1 MSASRNQAYLKT
13 RVGVFSARLLGAEE
27 IEHLKAASLRQ
38 LGEHLDLQPIFEE
51 PIDSRQKIRLVEQA
65 MLQRLMNELS
75 VLLRPLSGR
84 SRGLMLYWPR
94 KYELY
99 NLKTLI
105 RGKLN
110 GLGMEEIRDNLFD
123 MPVNIRLPHE
133 SLLQAENVLEM
144 LRQLEQGPYALIA
157 RQARSV
163 FEEQH
168 ENFSLDAAIDRLYY
182 TGMLGQANI
191 TDSIDKRGLKK
202 AIGIMVDRQNIL
214 WLMRYRLVYRFAPS
228 EAYYLLVPYGG
239 RIQREKLM
247 ELANLDGLETI
258 IDHLPATFKT
268 ILTNAQNITQV
279 RQRLDHTA
287 CVELR
292 KLMHHSPDALV
303 SALSYMIV
311 RDMDMMKLYAI
322 IQGKLL
328 QMDEAILN
336 QAVPGDPLQTAAAE
350 ANHV

>member
-1 MSASRNQAYLKT
+1 MSSSRNQAYLKT
-13 RVGVFSARLLGAEE
+13 RVGVFSARLLDTEQ
-27 IEHLKAASLRQ
+27 IKRLKQMSLRE
-38 LGEHLDLQPIFEE
+38 LGELYDLTPVFEE
-51 PIDSRQKIRLVEQA
+51 NIDNRQKIRLAEQA

-75 VLLRPLSGR
+75 ILLRPLTGR

-110 GLGMEEIRDNLFD
+110 GLGMDEIRDNLFN
-123 MPVNIRLPHE
+123 MPENIRLPHK

-157 RQARSV
+157 RQARNV
-163 FEEQH
+163 FEEHH

-182 TGMLGQANI
+182 TGMLGHANI
-191 TDSIDKRGLKK
+191 TDSTDKRSLKNV
-202 AIGIMVDRQNIL
+202 IGIMVDRQNIL

-239 RIQREKLM
+239 RIRREKLM

-258 IDHLPATFKT
+258 IDHLPAPFRT
-268 ILTNAQNITQV
+268 ILSNAQNITQV

-287 CVELR
+287 CDELR
-292 KLMHHSPDALV
+292 KLIHHSPDALV
-303 SALSYMIV
+303 CALSYMII
-311 RDMDMMKLYAI
+311 RDMDLMKLYAI

-328 QMDEAILN
+328 QMDEAILD
-336 QAVPGDPLQTAAAE
+336 QAVPGDPLQAEVAE
-350 ANHV
+350 ASHV

>member
-1 MSASRNQAYLKT
+1 MSSSRDQAYLKT
-13 RVGVFSARLLGAEE
+13 RVGVLSARLLDADE
-27 IEHLKAASLRQ
+27 IERLKQMSLRQ
-38 LGEHLDLQPIFEE
+38 LGDTFDLLPILEE
-51 PIDSRQKIRLVEQA
+51 AIDNRQKVRLVEQA
-65 MLQRLMNELS
+65 LLQRLMAELS

-110 GLGMEEIRDNLFD
+110 SLGMEEIRDNLYE
-123 MPVNIRLPHE
+123 MPENIRLPHE

-157 RQARSV
+157 RQARNV

-182 TGMLGQANI
+182 TGMLHHVNI
-191 TDSIDKRGLKK
+191 TESIDKRGLKK
-202 AIGIMVDRQNIL
+202 VIGIMVDRQNIL

-247 ELANLDGLETI
+247 ELANLDEFETI
-258 IDHLPATFKT
+258 IDQLPAPFKA
-268 ILTNAQNITQV
+268 ILSNAENITQV
-279 RQRLDHTA
+279 RQRLDHTG
-287 CVELR
+287 CDELR
-292 KLMHHSPDALV
+292 KLMHHSPDAVV

-311 RDMDMMKLYAI
+311 RDMDLMKLYAI

-328 QMDEAILN
+328 QVDSAILDE
-336 QAVPGDPLQTAAAE
+336 AVPGDPLRSEAAE
-350 ANHV
+350 ASHV